1 MFYVNPK
8 FERNSVTILA
18 RSARLICK
26 IMSYFKPIKT
36 NRASED
42 VVAQIKEA
50 ILSGRFVS
58 GSKLP
63 SERELTAEFQ
73 VSRGVIREAI
83 RILELSGFLLVRKG
97 YGGGAYVTELN
108 LSHVGNAFLDLFQTN
123 KLTIAE
129 VAQVRLYIEPE
140 VARLAADNFDESHLE
155 MLEEAA
161 ANENLPYRSYADRI
175 VRLTRVHKLL
185 ASICGNQFFEAIV
198 RSMLKITAEVVLKVA
213 TDHNALHGPGEH
225 LALIEAVKN
234 KDGARAAAEM
244 RRHLQRFSD
253 TLIEMEGV
261 YRQRQSEGNLELLA

>member
-1 MFYVNPK
+1 
-8 FERNSVTILA
+8 
-18 RSARLICK
+18 
-26 IMSYFKPIKT
+26 MSYFKPIKT

-50 ILSGRFVS
+50 ILAGRFAS

-108 LSHVGNAFLDLFQTN
+108 LSHVGNAFLDLFQTS

-140 VARLAADNFDESHLE
+140 VARLAACNFDDSHLE
-155 MLEEAA
+155 MLEKAA
-161 ANENLPYRSYADRI
+161 ANENLPYKSYADRI
-175 VRLTRVHKLL
+175 ARLTRVHKLL

-225 LALIEAVKN
+225 LALIKAVKD
-234 KDGARAAAEM
+234 KDGTGAAAEM

-261 YRQRQSEGNLELLA
+261 YRQRQSEGKLKLLE